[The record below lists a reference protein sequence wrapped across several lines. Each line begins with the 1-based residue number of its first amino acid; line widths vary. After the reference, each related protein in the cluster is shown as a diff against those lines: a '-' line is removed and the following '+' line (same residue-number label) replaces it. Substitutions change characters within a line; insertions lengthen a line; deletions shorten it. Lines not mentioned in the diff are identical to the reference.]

1 MVDGPH
7 LAVRAHGGGV
17 VEVAVGVH
25 ESEHRRTA
33 AAGRCHPVER
43 CPVVAD
49 EARLEQQVFGR
60 VPGERQLGEHRQV
73 APLRLGVAEGGDDPL
88 DVALEVAD
96 GRVDLAQ
103 RHTQP
108 CHDIKGTGRVQT
120 RGVDR
125 VDMAELSELIERSAD
140 PLAVR
145 SALDRVDG
153 SVGERLA
160 ADPMLARAFVTTVAA
175 SRSATRLIN
184 TDPAAVAVL
193 ADLDRAVPD
202 GAAADIDELVRWKR
216 LEQLRIMARDLL
228 GLDDL
233 ETTTAALAEVATAV
247 LRAAV
252 RIADADGGAL
262 AVIGMGKLGGRELNY
277 ASDVDVL
284 FVDGDPRQARK
295 VLDLAR
301 RCFRVD
307 ANLRPEGRDGALT
320 RSIDSYVTYWD
331 RWAQP
336 WEFQALLKA
345 VPVAGDPDVGR
356 DWASAASLALWDR
369 RFTADDLRSLRMLK
383 ERAET
388 EVVRRGMAEREV
400 KRAPGGIRD
409 IEFAVQ
415 VLQLVHGRADP
426 ELRSPTT
433 LTALAEMRAAG
444 YVAPDDAGGLADA
457 YRSLRRVEHAL
468 QIEDEQQTHTLP
480 ADRDQRRR
488 IARVLGY
495 RGTPE
500 SGPTDAFDRDLA
512 RQRNVVRRI
521 HERLYFRPLLDAL
534 AGAGRMS
541 PDAAASALA
550 SFGFADADRTRAAVR
565 ELTRGLT
572 RSSRMM
578 QQLLP
583 LVLDWLST
591 SPDPDLG
598 LLGLRKLASGEQ
610 RTMELAN
617 AFRDSPE
624 VARRLCQLLGTSG
637 LLGDVLAANPDL
649 IVRLADV
656 DRLQTLDHA
665 GLADSADRALD
676 WRTDVDDRQQALRRW
691 RGTSPAR
698 CGGSRRVRGRRR
710 GGGGCRPGGPGRG
723 QCRSRAGLARPT
735 SAVRRG
741 GPGTVRRRRAV
752 VRQRPR
758 RALRP
763 RGFDTGRPRGGPP
776 GGGRAA
782 AVPGRRHACP
792 ADLRHRRR
800 PAPRGPPGRAVP
812 HHRRLCRLLRTLG
825 AHLGA
830 ASHGPGPA
838 CGRRPRARGA
848 LLALLD
854 QAVWGRPFSAED
866 EREVRR
872 MKARIERERIP
883 PGEDPEFHLKLGR
896 GSLSDV
902 EFTVQLLQMR
912 TGTRAPSTMGALER
926 LSSAG
931 VVSGEDAGVLQAA
944 YRFCERTRNRWWLV
958 GSAPSAVDALPQ
970 RPDDLSHL
978 ARSLETSAA
987 RTARRVPARD
997 APGATGGGAPVLR
1010 QGVRRSRRRSPSSQG
1025 G

>member
-1 MVDGPH
+1 M
-7 LAVRAHGGGV
+7 
-17 VEVAVGVH
+17 
-25 ESEHRRTA
+25 
-33 AAGRCHPVER
+33 
-43 CPVVAD
+43 
-49 EARLEQQVFGR
+49 
-60 VPGERQLGEHRQV
+60 
-73 APLRLGVAEGGDDPL
+73 
-88 DVALEVAD
+88 
-96 GRVDLAQ
+96 
-103 RHTQP
+103 
-108 CHDIKGTGRVQT
+108 QT

-125 VDMAELSELIERSAD
+125 VDAAELPELIERSAD

-145 SALDRVDG
+145 AALDRVDG
-153 SVGERLA
+153 SVTERLA
-160 ADPMLARAFVTTVAA
+160 SDPTLAAAFVTAVAA
-175 SRSATRLIN
+175 SRSAARLIH
-184 TDPAAVAVL
+184 TDPAAMAVL
-193 ADLDRAVPD
+193 ADLATAVPHGGDVDVD
-202 GAAADIDELVRWKR
+202 GLVRWKR

-233 ETTTAALAEVATAV
+233 ENTTAALAELATAV

-252 RIADADGGAL
+252 RIAGADGADI

-284 FVDGDPRQARK
+284 FVEGDARQARS
-295 VLDLAR
+295 VLDVAR

-320 RSIDSYVTYWD
+320 RSIESYATYWD

-345 VPVAGDPDVGR
+345 VPVAGDPEVGLR
-356 DWASAASLALWDR
+356 WASAASSALWGR
-369 RFTADDLRSLRMLK
+369 RFNADDLRSLRALK

-388 EVVRRGMAEREV
+388 DVVRRGVAEREV
-400 KRAPGGIRD
+400 MRAPGGIRD

-415 VLQLVHGRADP
+415 VLQLVHGRTDP
-426 ELRSPTT
+426 DLRSPTT

-444 YVAPDDAGGLADA
+444 YVAPDDADGLADA
-457 YRSLRRVEHAL
+457 YRFLRRVEHAL
-468 QIEDEQQTHTLP
+468 QIEDDQQTHTLP
-480 ADRDQRRR
+480 TDRDHRRR

-500 SGPTDAFDRDLA
+500 SGATDAFDRDLA
-512 RQRNVVRRI
+512 RKRNVVRRV

-534 AGAGRMS
+534 AGAGRLS
-541 PDAAASALA
+541 PDAAATALA

-649 IVRLADV
+649 IVRLGDV
-656 DRLQTLDHA
+656 DRLQTLDHGA
-665 GLADSADRALD
+665 LVDSAERALD

-691 RGTSPAR
+691 RGRHLLGVAARDVFGAADVVAVGADLGVLAEASVAAALASLESEVPFAVVALGRFAGGELSYASDLDVLFVHEGSTPADHEEGLR
-698 CGGSRRVRGRRR
+698 VASGLRRFLDGPTPAQRIYVIDSDLRPEGRQGALSRTIDGYATYYDRWALTWERQAMAR
-710 GGGGCRPGGPGRG
+710 
-723 QCRSRAGLARPT
+723 ARPV
-735 SAVRRG
+735 AG
-741 GPGTVRRRRAV
+741 DP
-752 VRQRPR
+752 
-758 RALRP
+758 
-763 RGFDTGRPRGGPP
+763 D
-776 GGGRAA
+776 
-782 AVPGRRHACP
+782 
-792 ADLRHRRR
+792 
-800 PAPRGPPGRAVP
+800 
-812 HHRRLCRLLRTLG
+812 LG
-825 AHLGA
+825 ARFLE
-830 ASHGPGPA
+830 
-838 CGRRPRARGA
+838 
-848 LLALLD
+848 LLD
-854 QAVWGRPFSAED
+854 RAVWGHPFTAED

-896 GSLSDV
+896 GSLSDI

-912 TGTRAPSTMGALER
+912 TGTRAPSTMGALDR

-931 VVSGEDAGVLQAA
+931 VVRGEDADILRAA

-978 ARSLETSAA
+978 ARSLDTNAA
-987 RTARRVPARD
+987 RLRDEYRRVTRRARRVVERLFYGKA
-997 APGATGGGAPVLR
+997 
-1010 QGVRRSRRRSPSSQG
+1010 
-1025 G
+1025 

>member
-1 MVDGPH
+1 
-7 LAVRAHGGGV
+7 
-17 VEVAVGVH
+17 
-25 ESEHRRTA
+25 
-33 AAGRCHPVER
+33 
-43 CPVVAD
+43 
-49 EARLEQQVFGR
+49 
-60 VPGERQLGEHRQV
+60 
-73 APLRLGVAEGGDDPL
+73 
-88 DVALEVAD
+88 
-96 GRVDLAQ
+96 
-103 RHTQP
+103 
-108 CHDIKGTGRVQT
+108 VQT

-125 VDMAELSELIERSAD
+125 VDAAELPELIERSAD

-145 SALDRVDG
+145 AALDRVAG
-153 SVGERLA
+153 SLSERLA
-160 ADPMLARAFVTTVAA
+160 ADPTLAAAFVSVVAA
-175 SRSATRLIN
+175 SRSAARLIHA
-184 TDPAAVAVL
+184 DPVAMAVL
-193 ADLDRAVPD
+193 ADLATAVPD
-202 GAAADIDELVRWKR
+202 GSDVDVDGLVRWKR

-233 ETTTAALAEVATAV
+233 ETTTAALAELATAV

-252 RIADADGGAL
+252 RIAGADGAHI

-284 FVDGDPRQARK
+284 FVEGDARQARS
-295 VLDLAR
+295 VLDVAR

-320 RSIDSYVTYWD
+320 RSIESYTTYWD

-345 VPVAGDPDVGR
+345 VPVAGDPEVGR
-356 DWASAASLALWDR
+356 RWASAASSALWGR
-369 RFTADDLRSLRMLK
+369 RFDADDLRSLRALK

-388 EVVRRGMAEREV
+388 DVVRRGLAEREV

-415 VLQLVHGRADP
+415 VLQLVHGRTDP
-426 ELRSPTT
+426 DLRSPTT

-444 YVAPDDAGGLADA
+444 YVAPDDADGLADA
-457 YRSLRRVEHAL
+457 YRFLRRVEHAL
-468 QIEDEQQTHTLP
+468 QIEDDQQTHTLP
-480 ADRDQRRR
+480 TDRDHRRR
-488 IARVLGY
+488 VARVLGY

-500 SGPTDAFDRDLA
+500 SGATDAFDRDLA
-512 RQRNVVRRI
+512 RKRNVVRRV
-521 HERLYFRPLLDAL
+521 HERLYFRPLLDAF

-541 PDAAASALA
+541 PDAAATALA

-656 DRLQTLDHA
+656 DRLQTLDHRA
-665 GLADSADRALD
+665 LVDSAERALD

-691 RGTSPAR
+691 RGRHLVGVAAR
-698 CGGSRRVRGRRR
+698 DVFGAADVVTVGADLG
-710 GGGGCRPGGPGRG
+710 
-723 QCRSRAGLARPT
+723 ALAEA
-735 SAVRRG
+735 SV
-741 GPGTVRRRRAV
+741 
-752 VRQRPR
+752 
-758 RALRP
+758 
-763 RGFDTGRPRGGPP
+763 
-776 GGGRAA
+776 AA
-782 AVPGRRHACP
+782 AVASLEPKVPFAVVALGRFAGGELSYASDLDVLFVHDGSTP
-792 ADLRHRRR
+792 ADHEEGLRVAAGLRRFLAGPTPAQRIYVVDSDLR
-800 PAPRGPPGRAVP
+800 PEGRQGA
-812 HHRRLCRLLRTLG
+812 LSRTIDGYAAYYDRWALTWERQAMARARPVAGDPDLG
-825 AHLGA
+825 ARFLE
-830 ASHGPGPA
+830 
-838 CGRRPRARGA
+838 
-848 LLALLD
+848 LLD
-854 QAVWGRPFSAED
+854 RAVWGHPFTVED

-912 TGTRAPSTMGALER
+912 TGTRAPSTIGALDR
-926 LSSAG
+926 LSSAE
-931 VVSGEDAGVLQAA
+931 VVSGEDGDILRAA

-978 ARSLETSAA
+978 ARSLDTNAPRLRDEYRRVT
-987 RTARRVPARD
+987 RRARRVVERLFYGKA
-997 APGATGGGAPVLR
+997 
-1010 QGVRRSRRRSPSSQG
+1010 
-1025 G
+1025 

>member
-1 MVDGPH
+1 
-7 LAVRAHGGGV
+7 
-17 VEVAVGVH
+17 
-25 ESEHRRTA
+25 
-33 AAGRCHPVER
+33 
-43 CPVVAD
+43 
-49 EARLEQQVFGR
+49 
-60 VPGERQLGEHRQV
+60 
-73 APLRLGVAEGGDDPL
+73 
-88 DVALEVAD
+88 
-96 GRVDLAQ
+96 
-103 RHTQP
+103 
-108 CHDIKGTGRVQT
+108 VQT

-125 VDMAELSELIERSAD
+125 VDATELPDLIERSAD

-145 SALDRVDG
+145 AALDRLDG

-160 ADPMLARAFVTTVAA
+160 VDPTLARAFVTTVAA
-175 SRSATRLIN
+175 SRSAARLIHA
-184 TDPAAVAVL
+184 DPVAMAVL
-193 ADLDRAVPD
+193 ADLATAVPD
-202 GAAADIDELVRWKR
+202 GSDVDVDGLVRWKR

-233 ETTTAALAEVATAV
+233 ETTTAALAELATAV

-252 RIADADGGAL
+252 RIAGADGGDI

-284 FVDGDPRQARK
+284 FVEGDARQARS
-295 VLDLAR
+295 VLDVAR

-320 RSIDSYVTYWD
+320 RSIESYATYWD

-345 VPVAGDPDVGR
+345 APVAGDPEIGGR
-356 DWASAASLALWDR
+356 WASAASDVLWDR
-369 RFTADDLRSLRMLK
+369 RFDADDLRSLRVLK
-383 ERAET
+383 ERAEA
-388 EVVRRGMAEREV
+388 EVLRRGLAEREV

-415 VLQLVHGRADP
+415 VLQLVHGGTDP
-426 ELRSPTT
+426 DLRSPTT
-433 LTALAEMRAAG
+433 LTALAEMRAGG
-444 YVAPDDAGGLADA
+444 YVAPDDADGLVDA
-457 YRSLRRVEHAL
+457 YRFLRRVEHAL
-468 QIEDEQQTHTLP
+468 QIEDDQQTHTLP
-480 ADRDQRRR
+480 TDRDHRRR
-488 IARVLGY
+488 VARVLGY

-500 SGPTDAFDRDLA
+500 AGATDAFDRDLA
-512 RQRNVVRRI
+512 RRRNIVRRI

-541 PDAAASALA
+541 PGAAATALA

-624 VARRLCQLLGTSG
+624 VARRLCQVLGTSG
-637 LLGDVLAANPDL
+637 LLGDILAANPDL

-656 DRLQTLDHA
+656 DRLQTLDRGA
-665 GLADSADRALD
+665 LVDSAERALD

-691 RGTSPAR
+691 RERHLLGVAARDVFGAADVVTVGADLGTLAEASVA
-698 CGGSRRVRGRRR
+698 
-710 GGGGCRPGGPGRG
+710 
-723 QCRSRAGLARPT
+723 AGLASLEPK
-735 SAVRRG
+735 V
-741 GPGTVRRRRAV
+741 PFAV
-752 VRQRPR
+752 VALGRFAGGELSYASDLDVLFVHEGSTPADHEEGLRVAAGLR
-758 RALRP
+758 RFLAGPTPARRIYVVDSDLRP
-763 RGFDTGRPRGGPP
+763 EGRQGALSRTIDGYAAYYDRWALTWERQAMA
-776 GGGRAA
+776 RARP
-782 AVPGRRHACP
+782 VVGD
-792 ADLRHRRR
+792 ADL
-800 PAPRGPPGRAVP
+800 
-812 HHRRLCRLLRTLG
+812 G
-825 AHLGA
+825 ARFLE
-830 ASHGPGPA
+830 
-838 CGRRPRARGA
+838 
-848 LLALLD
+848 LLD
-854 QAVWGRPFSAED
+854 QAVWGHPFTAED

-883 PGEDPEFHLKLGR
+883 PAEDPEFHLKLGR

-912 TGTRAPSTMGALER
+912 TGTRAPSTMGALDQ
-926 LSSAG
+926 LAAAG
-931 VVSGEDAGVLQAA
+931 VVSGEDAEVLRAA
-944 YRFCERTRNRWWLV
+944 YRFCERTRDRWWLV

-970 RPDDLSHL
+970 RPDDLLHL
-978 ARSLETSAA
+978 ARSLDTNAA
-987 RTARRVPARD
+987 RLRDEYRRVTRRARRVVERLFYGKA
-997 APGATGGGAPVLR
+997 
-1010 QGVRRSRRRSPSSQG
+1010 
-1025 G
+1025 

>member
-1 MVDGPH
+1 
-7 LAVRAHGGGV
+7 
-17 VEVAVGVH
+17 
-25 ESEHRRTA
+25 
-33 AAGRCHPVER
+33 
-43 CPVVAD
+43 
-49 EARLEQQVFGR
+49 
-60 VPGERQLGEHRQV
+60 
-73 APLRLGVAEGGDDPL
+73 
-88 DVALEVAD
+88 
-96 GRVDLAQ
+96 
-103 RHTQP
+103 
-108 CHDIKGTGRVQT
+108 VQT

-125 VDMAELSELIERSAD
+125 VDAAELTELIERSAD

-145 SALDRVDG
+145 AALDRVDG
-153 SVGERLA
+153 SVSERLA
-160 ADPMLARAFVTTVAA
+160 SDPTLARAFVTTVAA
-175 SRSATRLIN
+175 SRSAARLIH
-184 TDPAAVAVL
+184 TDPAAMAVL
-193 ADLDRAVPD
+193 ADLATAVTD
-202 GAAADIDELVRWKR
+202 GSAVDVDGLVRWKR

-233 ETTTAALAEVATAV
+233 ETTTAALAELARAV
-247 LRAAV
+247 LGAAV
-252 RIADADGGAL
+252 RIAGADGADI

-284 FVDGDPRQARK
+284 FVEGDARQARK
-295 VLDLAR
+295 VLDVAR
-301 RCFRVD
+301 RCYRVD

-320 RSIDSYVTYWD
+320 RSIDSYVTYWE

-356 DWASAASLALWDR
+356 QWASAASSALWGR
-369 RFTADDLRSLRMLK
+369 RFNADDLRSLRVLK
-383 ERAET
+383 ERAEAD
-388 EVVRRGMAEREV
+388 VVRRGVAEREV

-415 VLQLVHGRADP
+415 VLQLVHGRTDP
-426 ELRSPTT
+426 DLRSPTT

-444 YVAPDDAGGLADA
+444 YVAPDDADGLADA
-457 YRSLRRVEHAL
+457 YRFLRRVEHAL
-468 QIEDEQQTHTLP
+468 QIEDDQQTHTLP
-480 ADRDQRRR
+480 TDRDHRRR

-500 SGPTDAFDRDLA
+500 SGVTDAFDRDLA
-512 RQRNVVRRI
+512 RRRNVVRRV

-534 AGAGRMS
+534 AGAGHMS

-565 ELTRGLT
+565 DLTRGLT

-656 DRLQTLDHA
+656 DRLQTLDHGA
-665 GLADSADRALD
+665 LVDSADRALD
-676 WRTDVDDRQQALRRW
+676 WRTDIDDRQQALRRW
-691 RGTSPAR
+691 RGRHLLGVSARDVFGAADVAAVGADLGALAEACVRAALASLEPKVPFAVVALGRFAGGELSYASDLDVLFVHEGSTPADHEE
-698 CGGSRRVRGRRR
+698 GLRVA
-710 GGGGCRPGGPGRG
+710 
-723 QCRSRAGLARPT
+723 AGLRRFLAGPTPAQRIYVVDSDLRPEGRQGALSRTIDGYAAYYDRWALTWERQAMARARPV
-735 SAVRRG
+735 AG
-741 GPGTVRRRRAV
+741 EPDLGTRF
-752 VRQRPR
+752 
-758 RALRP
+758 LE
-763 RGFDTGRPRGGPP
+763 
-776 GGGRAA
+776 
-782 AVPGRRHACP
+782 
-792 ADLRHRRR
+792 
-800 PAPRGPPGRAVP
+800 
-812 HHRRLCRLLRTLG
+812 
-825 AHLGA
+825 
-830 ASHGPGPA
+830 
-838 CGRRPRARGA
+838 
-848 LLALLD
+848 LLD
-854 QAVWGRPFSAED
+854 EAVWGHPFSAED

-883 PGEDPEFHLKLGR
+883 PREDPEFHLKLGR
-896 GSLSDV
+896 GSLSDI

-931 VVSGEDAGVLQAA
+931 VVSGEDTDILRAA

-978 ARSLETSAA
+978 ARSLDTNAA
-987 RTARRVPARD
+987 RLRDEYRRV
-997 APGATGGGAPVLR
+997 T
-1010 QGVRRSRRRSPSSQG
+1010 RRSRRVVERLFYG
-1025 G
+1025 RA

>member
-1 MVDGPH
+1 MSR
-7 LAVRAHGGGV
+7 VRGG
-17 VEVAVGVH
+17 
-25 ESEHRRTA
+25 
-33 AAGRCHPVER
+33 
-43 CPVVAD
+43 
-49 EARLEQQVFGR
+49 
-60 VPGERQLGEHRQV
+60 
-73 APLRLGVAEGGDDPL
+73 
-88 DVALEVAD
+88 
-96 GRVDLAQ
+96 
-103 RHTQP
+103 
-108 CHDIKGTGRVQT
+108 VQT

-125 VDMAELSELIERSAD
+125 VDIAGLPDLIERSAD

-160 ADPMLARAFVTTVAA
+160 SDPMFARVFVTTVAA
-175 SRSATRLIN
+175 SRSATRLIHN
-184 TDPAAVAVL
+184 DPAAVAVL
-193 ADLDRAVPD
+193 ADLDAAVAD
-202 GAAADIDELVRWKR
+202 GADPDIDGLVRWKR
-216 LEQLRIMARDLL
+216 LEQLRIMARDLV

-233 ETTTAALAEVATAV
+233 ETTTAALADMATAV

-252 RIADADGGAL
+252 RIAEADASPL

-284 FVDGDPRQARK
+284 FVEGDARRARK
-295 VLDLAR
+295 VLDVAR

-345 VPVAGDPDVGR
+345 VPLAGDADVGR
-356 DWASAASLALWDR
+356 EWASAASLALWGR
-369 RFTADDLRSLRMLK
+369 RFDADDLRSLRVLK

-388 EVVRRGMAEREV
+388 DVVRRGMAEREV

-444 YVAPDDAGGLADA
+444 YVAPDDADGLAGA

-480 ADRDQRRR
+480 ADRDHRRR

-665 GLADSADRALD
+665 GLADSADRALH

-691 RGTSPAR
+691 RGRHLLGVAARDVFEAAGVATVGADLAALAEACVGAALGSLESQVPFAVVALGRFAGGELSYASDLDVLFVHEGSTPADHEE
-698 CGGSRRVRGRRR
+698 GLRVA
-710 GGGGCRPGGPGRG
+710 
-723 QCRSRAGLARPT
+723 AGLLRFLAGATP
-735 SAVRRG
+735 A
-741 GPGTVRRRRAV
+741 
-752 VRQRPR
+752 QRIY
-758 RALRP
+758 
-763 RGFDTGRPRGGPP
+763 DID
-776 GGGRAA
+776 
-782 AVPGRRHACP
+782 
-792 ADLRHRRR
+792 ADLR
-800 PAPRGPPGRAVP
+800 PEGRQGA
-812 HHRRLCRLLRTLG
+812 LSRTIG
-825 AHLGA
+825 GYA
-830 ASHGPGPA
+830 AYYDRWA
-838 CGRRPRARGA
+838 LTWERQAMARARPVAGDPA
-848 LLALLD
+848 LGGRFLDLLD

-912 TGTRAPSTMGALER
+912 TGTRPPSTMAALEQ
-926 LSSAG
+926 LVSAG
-931 VVSGEDAGVLQAA
+931 AVNRDDADVLQAA

-970 RPDDLSHL
+970 RPDDLSRL
-978 ARSLETSAA
+978 ARSLDTSAA
-987 RTARRVPARD
+987 RLRDEYRRVTRRARRVVERLFYGKA
-997 APGATGGGAPVLR
+997 
-1010 QGVRRSRRRSPSSQG
+1010 
-1025 G
+1025 

>member
-1 MVDGPH
+1 
-7 LAVRAHGGGV
+7 
-17 VEVAVGVH
+17 
-25 ESEHRRTA
+25 
-33 AAGRCHPVER
+33 
-43 CPVVAD
+43 
-49 EARLEQQVFGR
+49 
-60 VPGERQLGEHRQV
+60 
-73 APLRLGVAEGGDDPL
+73 
-88 DVALEVAD
+88 
-96 GRVDLAQ
+96 
-103 RHTQP
+103 
-108 CHDIKGTGRVQT
+108 
-120 RGVDR
+120 VDR
-125 VDMAELSELIERSAD
+125 VDVANLPDLAELVERSAD

-160 ADPMLARAFVTTVAA
+160 SDLRFARAFVTTVAA
-175 SRSATRLIN
+175 SRSATRLIHA
-184 TDPAAVAVL
+184 DPAALDVL
-193 ADLDRAVPD
+193 ARLDTAVPD
-202 GAAADIDELVRWKR
+202 GADADIDELVRWKR

-233 ETTTAALAEVATAV
+233 ETTTAALADLAAAV
-247 LRAAV
+247 LRGAV
-252 RIADADGGAL
+252 RL
-262 AVIGMGKLGGRELNY
+262 AVAESGGLAIIGMGKLGGRELNY

-284 FVDGDPRQARK
+284 FVEGDARDARK

-320 RSIDSYVTYWD
+320 RSVDSYVTYWD

-345 VPVAGDPDVGR
+345 TPVAGDIDTGR
-356 DWASAASLALWDR
+356 EWASAASATLWGR
-369 RFTADDLRSLRMLK
+369 RFTADDLRSLRLLK

-388 EVVRRGMAEREV
+388 EVVRRGMADLEV

-426 ELRSPTT
+426 ELRSPAT
-433 LTALAEMRAAG
+433 LGALAEMRSAG
-444 YVAPDDAGGLADA
+444 YVAPDDADGLADA
-457 YRSLRRVEHAL
+457 YRWLRQVEHAL

-480 ADRDQRRR
+480 ADRDHRRR

-495 RGTPE
+495 RGTRE
-500 SGPTDAFDRDLA
+500 SGPTEAFDRELA
-512 RQRNVVRRI
+512 GQRNAVRRI

-550 SFGFADADRTRAAVR
+550 SFGFADAERTRAAVR

-665 GLADSADRALD
+665 GLADSAYRALD
-676 WRTDVDDRQQALRRW
+676 WRSDVDDRQQALRRW
-691 RGTSPAR
+691 RGRHLLGIAAR
-698 CGGSRRVRGRRR
+698 DVFGVADEATVGADLGT
-710 GGGGCRPGGPGRG
+710 
-723 QCRSRAGLARPT
+723 LAEACLGAALASLEPQ
-735 SAVRRG
+735 V
-741 GPGTVRRRRAV
+741 PFAV
-752 VRQRPR
+752 VALGRFAGGELSYASDLDVLFVHEGSTPADHEEGLRVAASLMRFIAGATPAQRIY
-758 RALRP
+758 
-763 RGFDTGRPRGGPP
+763 DID
-776 GGGRAA
+776 
-782 AVPGRRHACP
+782 
-792 ADLRHRRR
+792 ADLRPEGRQGALSRTIDGYATYYDRWALTWERQAMARAR
-800 PAPRGPPGRAVP
+800 PVAGDPA
-812 HHRRLCRLLRTLG
+812 LG
-825 AHLGA
+825 ARFLE
-830 ASHGPGPA
+830 
-838 CGRRPRARGA
+838 
-848 LLALLD
+848 LLD
-854 QAVWGRPFSAED
+854 HAVWGRPFSSDD

-912 TGTRAPSTMGALER
+912 TGTRAPSTMGALDR

-931 VVSGEDAGVLQAA
+931 VVSGDDADVLRAA

-958 GSAPSAVDALPQ
+958 GSAPSAADALPQ

-978 ARSLETSAA
+978 ARSLDTTAA
-987 RTARRVPARD
+987 RLRDEYRRVTRRARRVVERLFYGKA
-997 APGATGGGAPVLR
+997 
-1010 QGVRRSRRRSPSSQG
+1010 
-1025 G
+1025 

>member
-1 MVDGPH
+1 
-7 LAVRAHGGGV
+7 
-17 VEVAVGVH
+17 
-25 ESEHRRTA
+25 
-33 AAGRCHPVER
+33 
-43 CPVVAD
+43 
-49 EARLEQQVFGR
+49 
-60 VPGERQLGEHRQV
+60 
-73 APLRLGVAEGGDDPL
+73 
-88 DVALEVAD
+88 
-96 GRVDLAQ
+96 
-103 RHTQP
+103 
-108 CHDIKGTGRVQT
+108 VQT
-120 RGVDR
+120 QGVDR
-125 VDMAELSELIERSAD
+125 VDAAELPELIERSAD

-145 SALDRVDG
+145 AALDRVDG
-153 SVGERLA
+153 SVSERLA
-160 ADPMLARAFVTTVAA
+160 ADPTLAAAFVSVVAA
-175 SRSATRLIN
+175 SRSAARLIHA
-184 TDPAAVAVL
+184 DPVAMAVL
-193 ADLDRAVPD
+193 ADLATAVPD
-202 GAAADIDELVRWKR
+202 GSDVDVDGLVRWKR

-228 GLDDL
+228 GIDDL
-233 ETTTAALAEVATAV
+233 ETTTAALAELATAV

-252 RIADADGGAL
+252 RIAGAGGAHI

-284 FVDGDPRQARK
+284 FVEGAARQARS
-295 VLDLAR
+295 VLDVAR

-320 RSIDSYVTYWD
+320 RSIESYVTYWD

-356 DWASAASLALWDR
+356 RWASAASSALWGR
-369 RFTADDLRSLRMLK
+369 RFDADDLRSLRALK

-388 EVVRRGMAEREV
+388 DVVRRGLAEREV

-415 VLQLVHGRADP
+415 VLQLVHGRTDP
-426 ELRSPTT
+426 DLRSPTT

-444 YVAPDDAGGLADA
+444 YVAPDDADGLADA
-457 YRSLRRVEHAL
+457 YRFLRRVEHAL
-468 QIEDEQQTHTLP
+468 QIEDDQQTHTLP
-480 ADRDQRRR
+480 TDRDHRRR
-488 IARVLGY
+488 VARVLGY

-500 SGPTDAFDRDLA
+500 SGATDAFDRDLA
-512 RQRNVVRRI
+512 HKRNVVRRV
-521 HERLYFRPLLDAL
+521 HERLYFRPLLDAF

-541 PDAAASALA
+541 PDAAATALA
-550 SFGFADADRTRAAVR
+550 SFGFADADRTHAAVR

-656 DRLQTLDHA
+656 DRLQTLDHGA
-665 GLADSADRALD
+665 LVDSAERALD
-676 WRTDVDDRQQALRRW
+676 WRTDVNDRQQALRRW
-691 RGTSPAR
+691 RGRHLLGVAARDVFGAADVVTVGADLGALAEASVAAALASVEPKVPFAVVALGRFAGGELSYASDIDVLFVHDGSTPADHEE
-698 CGGSRRVRGRRR
+698 GLRVA
-710 GGGGCRPGGPGRG
+710 
-723 QCRSRAGLARPT
+723 AGLRRFLAGPTPAQRIYVVDSDLRPEGRQGALSRTIDGYAAYYDRWALTWERQAMARARPV
-735 SAVRRG
+735 AG
-741 GPGTVRRRRAV
+741 DP
-752 VRQRPR
+752 
-758 RALRP
+758 
-763 RGFDTGRPRGGPP
+763 D
-776 GGGRAA
+776 
-782 AVPGRRHACP
+782 
-792 ADLRHRRR
+792 
-800 PAPRGPPGRAVP
+800 
-812 HHRRLCRLLRTLG
+812 LG
-825 AHLGA
+825 ARFLE
-830 ASHGPGPA
+830 
-838 CGRRPRARGA
+838 
-848 LLALLD
+848 LLD
-854 QAVWGRPFSAED
+854 RAVWGHPFTVED

-912 TGTRAPSTMGALER
+912 TGTRAPSTIGALDR
-926 LSSAG
+926 LSSAE
-931 VVSGEDAGVLQAA
+931 VVSGEDADILRAA

-978 ARSLETSAA
+978 ARSLDTNAA
-987 RTARRVPARD
+987 RLRDEYRRVTRRARRVVERLFYGKA
-997 APGATGGGAPVLR
+997 
-1010 QGVRRSRRRSPSSQG
+1010 
-1025 G
+1025 

>member
-1 MVDGPH
+1 
-7 LAVRAHGGGV
+7 
-17 VEVAVGVH
+17 
-25 ESEHRRTA
+25 
-33 AAGRCHPVER
+33 
-43 CPVVAD
+43 
-49 EARLEQQVFGR
+49 
-60 VPGERQLGEHRQV
+60 
-73 APLRLGVAEGGDDPL
+73 
-88 DVALEVAD
+88 
-96 GRVDLAQ
+96 
-103 RHTQP
+103 
-108 CHDIKGTGRVQT
+108 
-120 RGVDR
+120 
-125 VDMAELSELIERSAD
+125 MAELAELIERSAD

-153 SVGERLA
+153 STSERLA
-160 ADPMLARAFVTTVAA
+160 SDPQLARAFVTTVAA
-175 SRSATRLIN
+175 SRSATRLIH
-184 TDPAAVAVL
+184 TDPAALDVL
-193 ADLDRAVPD
+193 ADLDAAIP
-202 GAAADIDELVRWKR
+202 GGSAADVGELVRWKR
-216 LEQLRIMARDLL
+216 LEHLRVMARDLL
-228 GLDDL
+228 RLDDL
-233 ETTTAALAEVATAV
+233 ETTTAALADLAAAV
-247 LRAAV
+247 LRGAV
-252 RIADADGGAL
+252 RIAGDGGDGL

-284 FVDGDPRQARK
+284 FVEGDTRRARK
-295 VLDLAR
+295 VLDVAR

-320 RSIDSYVTYWD
+320 RSIDSYVAYWD

-345 VPVAGDPDVGR
+345 APVAGDLDVGR
-356 DWASAASLALWDR
+356 DWASAASHALWGR

-383 ERAET
+383 ERVEA

-433 LTALAEMRAAG
+433 LTALAEMRDAG
-444 YVAPDDAGGLADA
+444 YVARDDADGLAAA
-457 YRSLRRVEHAL
+457 YSSLRRVEHAL
-468 QIEDEQQTHTLP
+468 QMEDDQQTHTLP
-480 ADRDQRRR
+480 ADRDHRRR

-500 SGPTDAFDRDLA
+500 SGPTDAFDHELA

-649 IVRLADV
+649 IVRLADL
-656 DRLQTLDHA
+656 DRLQTLDRA
-665 GLADSADRALD
+665 GLAESADRALG
-676 WRTDVDDRQQALRRW
+676 WRPDVDDRQQALRRW
-691 RGTSPAR
+691 RGRHLLGVAAR
-698 CGGSRRVRGRRR
+698 DVFGAADVATVG
-710 GGGGCRPGGPGRG
+710 
-723 QCRSRAGLARPT
+723 ADLAALAEASMGAALASLAPQ
-735 SAVRRG
+735 V
-741 GPGTVRRRRAV
+741 PFAV
-752 VRQRPR
+752 VALGRFAGGELSYASDLDVLFVHEGSTPEDHEEGLRVAGGLLRFLAGATPAQRIY
-758 RALRP
+758 
-763 RGFDTGRPRGGPP
+763 DID
-776 GGGRAA
+776 
-782 AVPGRRHACP
+782 
-792 ADLRHRRR
+792 ADLRPEGRQGALSRTIDGYAAYYDRWALTWERQAMARAR
-800 PAPRGPPGRAVP
+800 PVAGD
-812 HHRRLCRLLRTLG
+812 
-825 AHLGA
+825 
-830 ASHGPGPA
+830 PA
-838 CGRRPRARGA
+838 LGRRF
-848 LLALLD
+848 LELLD
-854 QAVWGRPFSAED
+854 QAVWGRPFGAED

-912 TGTRAPSTMGALER
+912 TGARAPSTMAALER
-926 LSSAG
+926 LVAAG
-931 VVSGEDAGVLQAA
+931 VVSDDDADVLRAA

-958 GSAPSAVDALPQ
+958 GSAPSAVDALPP

-978 ARSLETSAA
+978 ARSLDTNGAQLRDEYRRVT
-987 RTARRVPARD
+987 RRARRVVERLFYGKA
-997 APGATGGGAPVLR
+997 
-1010 QGVRRSRRRSPSSQG
+1010 
-1025 G
+1025 

>member
-1 MVDGPH
+1 M
-7 LAVRAHGGGV
+7 
-17 VEVAVGVH
+17 
-25 ESEHRRTA
+25 
-33 AAGRCHPVER
+33 
-43 CPVVAD
+43 
-49 EARLEQQVFGR
+49 
-60 VPGERQLGEHRQV
+60 
-73 APLRLGVAEGGDDPL
+73 
-88 DVALEVAD
+88 
-96 GRVDLAQ
+96 
-103 RHTQP
+103 
-108 CHDIKGTGRVQT
+108 QT

-125 VDMAELSELIERSAD
+125 VDATELPELIERSAD

-145 SALDRVDG
+145 AALDRVDG
-153 SVGERLA
+153 SVSERLA
-160 ADPMLARAFVTTVAA
+160 SDPTLAAAFVSVVAA
-175 SRSATRLIN
+175 SRSAGRLIQA
-184 TDPAAVAVL
+184 DPVAMAVL
-193 ADLDRAVPD
+193 ADLATAVPD
-202 GAAADIDELVRWKR
+202 GSDVDVDGLVRWKR
-216 LEQLRIMARDLL
+216 LEQLRIVARDLL

-233 ETTTAALAEVATAV
+233 ETTTAALAELATAV

-252 RIADADGGAL
+252 RIAGADGAHI

-284 FVDGDPRQARK
+284 FVEGDARQARS
-295 VLDLAR
+295 VLDVAR

-320 RSIDSYVTYWD
+320 RSIESYATYWD

-345 VPVAGDPDVGR
+345 VPVAGDPEVGSR
-356 DWASAASLALWDR
+356 WASAASSALWGR
-369 RFTADDLRSLRMLK
+369 RFDADDLRSLRALK

-388 EVVRRGMAEREV
+388 DVVRRGLAEREV

-415 VLQLVHGRADP
+415 VLQLVHGRTDP
-426 ELRSPTT
+426 DLRSPTT

-444 YVAPDDAGGLADA
+444 YVAPDDADGLADA
-457 YRSLRRVEHAL
+457 YRFLRRVEHAL
-468 QIEDEQQTHTLP
+468 QIEDDQQTHTLP
-480 ADRDQRRR
+480 TDRDHRRR
-488 IARVLGY
+488 VARVLGY

-500 SGPTDAFDRDLA
+500 SGATDAFDRDLA
-512 RQRNVVRRI
+512 RKRNVVRRV
-521 HERLYFRPLLDAL
+521 HERLYFRPLLDAF

-541 PDAAASALA
+541 PDAAATALA

-656 DRLQTLDHA
+656 DRLQTLGHGA
-665 GLADSADRALD
+665 LVDSAERALD
-676 WRTDVDDRQQALRRW
+676 WRSDVDDRQQALRRW
-691 RGTSPAR
+691 RGRHLLGVAARDVFGAADVVTVGADLGALAEASVAAALASLETKVPFAVVALGRFAGGELSYASDLDVLFVHDGSTPADHEE
-698 CGGSRRVRGRRR
+698 GLRVA
-710 GGGGCRPGGPGRG
+710 
-723 QCRSRAGLARPT
+723 AGLRRFLAGPTPAQRIYVVDSDLRPEGRQGALSRTIDGYAAYYDRWALTWERQAMARARPV
-735 SAVRRG
+735 AG
-741 GPGTVRRRRAV
+741 DP
-752 VRQRPR
+752 
-758 RALRP
+758 
-763 RGFDTGRPRGGPP
+763 D
-776 GGGRAA
+776 
-782 AVPGRRHACP
+782 
-792 ADLRHRRR
+792 
-800 PAPRGPPGRAVP
+800 
-812 HHRRLCRLLRTLG
+812 LG
-825 AHLGA
+825 ARFLE
-830 ASHGPGPA
+830 
-838 CGRRPRARGA
+838 
-848 LLALLD
+848 LLD
-854 QAVWGRPFSAED
+854 RAVWGHPFTAED

-896 GSLSDV
+896 GSLSDI

-912 TGTRAPSTMGALER
+912 TGTRAPSTMGALDQ

-931 VVSGEDAGVLQAA
+931 VVSGEDADILRAA

-978 ARSLETSAA
+978 ARSLDTNAA
-987 RTARRVPARD
+987 RLRDEYRRVTRRARRVVERLFYGKA
-997 APGATGGGAPVLR
+997 
-1010 QGVRRSRRRSPSSQG
+1010 
-1025 G
+1025 

>member
-1 MVDGPH
+1 M
-7 LAVRAHGGGV
+7 
-17 VEVAVGVH
+17 
-25 ESEHRRTA
+25 
-33 AAGRCHPVER
+33 
-43 CPVVAD
+43 
-49 EARLEQQVFGR
+49 
-60 VPGERQLGEHRQV
+60 
-73 APLRLGVAEGGDDPL
+73 
-88 DVALEVAD
+88 
-96 GRVDLAQ
+96 
-103 RHTQP
+103 
-108 CHDIKGTGRVQT
+108 QT

-125 VDMAELSELIERSAD
+125 VDAAELPELIERSAD

-153 SVGERLA
+153 SVSKALA
-160 ADPMLARAFVTTVAA
+160 SDPALARAFVATVAA
-175 SRSATRLIN
+175 SRSAARLIH
-184 TDPAAVAVL
+184 TEPGALAVL
-193 ADLDRAVPD
+193 ADLDTAVAD
-202 GAAADIDELVRWKR
+202 GTDVDVDDLVRWKR

-233 ETTTAALAEVATAV
+233 ETTTAALAGLAAAV

-252 RIADADGGAL
+252 RIGGPGDGGL

-284 FVDGDPRQARK
+284 FVEGDARQARN
-295 VLDLAR
+295 VLDVAR

-320 RSIDSYVTYWD
+320 RSVDSYVAYWE

-345 VPVAGDPDVGR
+345 APVAGDPEVGR
-356 DWASAASLALWDR
+356 EWASAASHALWDR
-369 RFTADDLRSLRMLK
+369 RFTADDLRSLRILK
-383 ERAET
+383 ERSET
-388 EVVRRGMAEREV
+388 DVVRRGMAEREV

-415 VLQLVHGRADP
+415 VLQLVHGRADTD
-426 ELRSPTT
+426 LRSPTT

-444 YVAPDDAGGLADA
+444 YVAPDDADGLADA
-457 YRSLRRVEHAL
+457 YRFLRRVEHAL

-480 ADRDQRRR
+480 SDRDRRRR
-488 IARVLGY
+488 IARVLDY

-500 SGPTDAFDRDLA
+500 VGATDAFDSDLA

-637 LLGDVLAANPDL
+637 LLGDILAANPDL

-665 GLADSADRALD
+665 GLADSAERALD
-676 WRTDVDDRQQALRRW
+676 WRTDVQDRQQALRRW
-691 RGTSPAR
+691 RGRHLLGVAARDVFGAADVVAVGAELGALAEASADAALASLEPRVPVAVVALGRFAGGELSYASDLDVLFVHEGTTPADHEE
-698 CGGSRRVRGRRR
+698 GLRVA
-710 GGGGCRPGGPGRG
+710 
-723 QCRSRAGLARPT
+723 AGLMRFLAGPT
-735 SAVRRG
+735 PA
-741 GPGTVRRRRAV
+741 
-752 VRQRPR
+752 QRIYEV
-758 RALRP
+758 
-763 RGFDTGRPRGGPP
+763 D
-776 GGGRAA
+776 
-782 AVPGRRHACP
+782 
-792 ADLRHRRR
+792 ADLRPEGRQGALSRTIDGYATYYDRWALTWERQAMARAR
-800 PAPRGPPGRAVP
+800 PVAGDPQ
-812 HHRRLCRLLRTLG
+812 LG
-825 AHLGA
+825 ARFLD
-830 ASHGPGPA
+830 
-838 CGRRPRARGA
+838 
-848 LLALLD
+848 LLD
-854 QAVWGRPFSAED
+854 RVVWGRAFSSDE

-912 TGTRAPSTMGALER
+912 AGIRAPSTMGALEL

-931 VVSGEDAGVLQAA
+931 AVSDDDADVLRAA

-978 ARSLETSAA
+978 ARSLDTSATQL
-987 RTARRVPARD
+987 RDEYRRVTRRARRVVERLFY
-997 APGATGGGAPVLR
+997 GK
-1010 QGVRRSRRRSPSSQG
+1010 S
-1025 G
+1025 

>member
-1 MVDGPH
+1 
-7 LAVRAHGGGV
+7 
-17 VEVAVGVH
+17 
-25 ESEHRRTA
+25 
-33 AAGRCHPVER
+33 
-43 CPVVAD
+43 
-49 EARLEQQVFGR
+49 
-60 VPGERQLGEHRQV
+60 
-73 APLRLGVAEGGDDPL
+73 
-88 DVALEVAD
+88 
-96 GRVDLAQ
+96 
-103 RHTQP
+103 
-108 CHDIKGTGRVQT
+108 VQT

-125 VDMAELSELIERSAD
+125 VDATELPELIERSAD

-145 SALDRVDG
+145 ATLDRLDG
-153 SVGERLA
+153 AVGARLA
-160 ADPMLARAFVTTVAA
+160 SDPRLARAFVTTVAA
-175 SRSATRLIN
+175 SRSAARLIHA
-184 TDPAAVAVL
+184 DPAAMAVL
-193 ADLDRAVPD
+193 ADLATAVPD
-202 GAAADIDELVRWKR
+202 GSDVDVDGLVRWKR

-233 ETTTAALAEVATAV
+233 ETTTAALAELATAV

-252 RIADADGGAL
+252 RIAGVDGGHI

-277 ASDVDVL
+277 ASDIDVL
-284 FVDGDPRQARK
+284 FVEGDARQARS
-295 VLDLAR
+295 VLDVAR
-301 RCFRVD
+301 RCCRVD

-320 RSIDSYVTYWD
+320 RSIESYATYWD

-345 VPVAGDPDVGR
+345 VPVAGDPEIGR
-356 DWASAASLALWDR
+356 RWASAASDALWGR
-369 RFTADDLRSLRMLK
+369 RFDADDLRSLRVLK
-383 ERAET
+383 ERAEA
-388 EVVRRGMAEREV
+388 EVLRRGLAEREV

-415 VLQLVHGRADP
+415 VLQLVHGRTDP
-426 ELRSPTT
+426 DLRSPTT
-433 LTALAEMRAAG
+433 LTALAEMRAGG
-444 YVAPDDAGGLADA
+444 YVARDDADGLVDA
-457 YRSLRRVEHAL
+457 YRFLRRVEHAL
-468 QIEDEQQTHTLP
+468 QIEDDQQTHTLP
-480 ADRDQRRR
+480 TDRDHRRR
-488 IARVLGY
+488 VARVLGY

-500 SGPTDAFDRDLA
+500 SDATDAFDRDLA

-541 PDAAASALA
+541 PDAAATTLA

-624 VARRLCQLLGTSG
+624 VARRLCQVLGTSG
-637 LLGDVLAANPDL
+637 LLGDTLAANPDL

-656 DRLQTLDHA
+656 DRLQTLDQGA
-665 GLADSADRALD
+665 LVDSAERALD

-691 RGTSPAR
+691 RERHLLGVAAR
-698 CGGSRRVRGRRR
+698 DVFGAADVVTVGADLGALAEASVA
-710 GGGGCRPGGPGRG
+710 
-723 QCRSRAGLARPT
+723 AGLASLEPK
-735 SAVRRG
+735 V
-741 GPGTVRRRRAV
+741 PFAV
-752 VRQRPR
+752 VALGRFAGGELSYASDLDVLFVHEGSTPADHEEGLRVAAGLR
-758 RALRP
+758 RFLAGPTPARRIYVVDSDLRP
-763 RGFDTGRPRGGPP
+763 EGRQGALSRTTDGYAAYYDRWALTWERQAMA
-776 GGGRAA
+776 RARPVA
-782 AVPGRRHACP
+782 GD
-792 ADLRHRRR
+792 ADL
-800 PAPRGPPGRAVP
+800 
-812 HHRRLCRLLRTLG
+812 G
-825 AHLGA
+825 ARFLE
-830 ASHGPGPA
+830 
-838 CGRRPRARGA
+838 
-848 LLALLD
+848 LLD
-854 QAVWGRPFSAED
+854 QAVWGRPFTAED

-912 TGTRAPSTMGALER
+912 TGTRAPSTVGALDQ
-926 LSSAG
+926 LASAR
-931 VVSGEDAGVLQAA
+931 VVSGEDAEVLRAA

-970 RPDDLSHL
+970 RPDDLLHL
-978 ARSLETSAA
+978 ARSLDTNAA
-987 RTARRVPARD
+987 RLRDEYRRVTRRARRVVERLFYGKA
-997 APGATGGGAPVLR
+997 
-1010 QGVRRSRRRSPSSQG
+1010 
-1025 G
+1025 

>member
-1 MVDGPH
+1 
-7 LAVRAHGGGV
+7 
-17 VEVAVGVH
+17 
-25 ESEHRRTA
+25 
-33 AAGRCHPVER
+33 
-43 CPVVAD
+43 
-49 EARLEQQVFGR
+49 
-60 VPGERQLGEHRQV
+60 
-73 APLRLGVAEGGDDPL
+73 
-88 DVALEVAD
+88 
-96 GRVDLAQ
+96 
-103 RHTQP
+103 
-108 CHDIKGTGRVQT
+108 VQT

-125 VDMAELSELIERSAD
+125 VDTAELPELIERSAD

-145 SALDRVDG
+145 AALDRVDG
-153 SVGERLA
+153 SVSERLA
-160 ADPMLARAFVTTVAA
+160 ADRTLAAAFVSVVAA
-175 SRSATRLIN
+175 SRSAARLIHA
-184 TDPAAVAVL
+184 DPVAMAVL
-193 ADLDRAVPD
+193 ADLATAVPD
-202 GAAADIDELVRWKR
+202 GSDVDVDGLVRWKR

-233 ETTTAALAEVATAV
+233 ETTTAALAELATAV

-252 RIADADGGAL
+252 RIAGAGGAHI

-284 FVDGDPRQARK
+284 FVEGDARQARS
-295 VLDLAR
+295 VLDVAR

-320 RSIDSYVTYWD
+320 RSIESYVTYWD

-345 VPVAGDPDVGR
+345 VPVAGDPEVGR
-356 DWASAASLALWDR
+356 RWASAASSALWGR
-369 RFTADDLRSLRMLK
+369 RFDADDLRSLRVLK

-388 EVVRRGMAEREV
+388 DVVRRGLAEREV

-415 VLQLVHGRADP
+415 VLQLVHGRTDP
-426 ELRSPTT
+426 DLRSPTT

-444 YVAPDDAGGLADA
+444 YVAPDDADGLADA
-457 YRSLRRVEHAL
+457 YRFLRRVEHAL
-468 QIEDEQQTHTLP
+468 QIEDDQQTHTLP
-480 ADRDQRRR
+480 TDRDHRRR
-488 IARVLGY
+488 VARVLGY

-500 SGPTDAFDRDLA
+500 SGATDAFDRDLA
-512 RQRNVVRRI
+512 RKRNVVRRV
-521 HERLYFRPLLDAL
+521 HERLYFRPLLDAF

-541 PDAAASALA
+541 PDAAATALA

-656 DRLQTLDHA
+656 DRLQTLDHGA
-665 GLADSADRALD
+665 LVDSAERALD

-691 RGTSPAR
+691 RGRHLLGVAARDVFGAADVVTVGADLGALAEASVAAALASVEPKVPFAVVALGRFAGGELSYASDIDVLFVHDGSTPADHEE
-698 CGGSRRVRGRRR
+698 GLRVA
-710 GGGGCRPGGPGRG
+710 
-723 QCRSRAGLARPT
+723 AGLRRFLAGPTPAQRIYVVDSDLRPEGRQGALSRTIDGYAAYYDRWALTWERQAMARARPV
-735 SAVRRG
+735 AG
-741 GPGTVRRRRAV
+741 DP
-752 VRQRPR
+752 
-758 RALRP
+758 
-763 RGFDTGRPRGGPP
+763 D
-776 GGGRAA
+776 
-782 AVPGRRHACP
+782 
-792 ADLRHRRR
+792 
-800 PAPRGPPGRAVP
+800 
-812 HHRRLCRLLRTLG
+812 LG
-825 AHLGA
+825 ARFLE
-830 ASHGPGPA
+830 
-838 CGRRPRARGA
+838 
-848 LLALLD
+848 LLD
-854 QAVWGRPFSAED
+854 RAVWGHPFTVED

-912 TGTRAPSTMGALER
+912 TGTRAPSTIGALDR
-926 LSSAG
+926 LSSAE
-931 VVSGEDAGVLQAA
+931 VVSGEDADILRAA

-978 ARSLETSAA
+978 ARSLDTNAA
-987 RTARRVPARD
+987 RLRDEYRRVTRRARRVVERLFYGKA
-997 APGATGGGAPVLR
+997 
-1010 QGVRRSRRRSPSSQG
+1010 
-1025 G
+1025 